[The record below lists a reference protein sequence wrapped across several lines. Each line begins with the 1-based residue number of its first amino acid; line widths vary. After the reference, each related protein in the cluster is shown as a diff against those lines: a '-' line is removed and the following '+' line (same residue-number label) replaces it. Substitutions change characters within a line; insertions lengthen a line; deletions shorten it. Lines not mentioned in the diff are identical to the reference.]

1 MTSTTKSDR
10 VRSITGTTGVERA
23 KRPRRALRASALFGA
38 ASAASKGPAGVG
50 LLLAKR
56 GYGLA
61 RKQAAQ
67 RRAAT
72 AARIAEANRTRVQLT
87 APSGSRK
94 TRRILVFGGAAA
106 VVAGVVFFLGR
117 RRNEVPPPAD
127 VPPSLNDYEDTSS

>member
-10 VRSITGTTGVERA
+10 VRSTTGTA
-23 KRPRRALRASALFGA
+23 ASALLGA

-50 LLLAKR
+50 LVVAKQ

-61 RKQAAQ
+61 RKHAAQ
-67 RRAAT
+67 RRAANV
-72 AARIAEANRTRVQLT
+72 ARSAETKGTTPLLA

-94 TRRILVFGGAAA
+94 TRRIVVIGAAAA

-117 RRNEVPPPAD
+117 RRSEVPPPAD
-127 VPPSLNDYEDTSS
+127 VPPSLTDYDDASS

>member
-10 VRSITGTTGVERA
+10 VRSTTAGTA
-23 KRPRRALRASALFGA
+23 ASALLGA

-50 LLLAKR
+50 LVLAKK

-72 AARIAEANRTRVQLT
+72 AARIAETNRTKALFT
-87 APSGSRK
+87 APSGSHK
-94 TRRILVFGGAAA
+94 TRRILVFGAAAA

-117 RRNEVPPPAD
+117 RRSEVPPPAD
-127 VPPSLNDYEDTSS
+127 APPSLADYDDTSS

>member
-1 MTSTTKSDR
+1 MTSTTKPDR
-10 VRSITGTTGVERA
+10 VRSTTGTA
-23 KRPRRALRASALFGA
+23 ASALLGA

-67 RRAAT
+67 RRAVT
-72 AARIAEANRTRVQLT
+72 AERIAEANRTRAVV
-87 APSGSRK
+87 PIESGSRN
-94 TRRILVFGGAAA
+94 TRKFLVLGAAAA

-127 VPPSLNDYEDTSS
+127 VPPSLADYDETSS